1 MKRIVPFLFIILVLV
16 PGCKLVNKL
25 THFNMDYNVSV
36 VIPSS
41 TGINLPFN
49 LFTPDISSNS
59 ESTFAVND
67 TRKDLV
73 EVIKL
78 TKLDMTL
85 TAPPSGNFGFLKS
98 IEIFISAQGLP
109 EEKIA
114 WKYNIPSDVE
124 KYLKLETT
132 NTDLKE
138 YIKKDEF
145 TLRFG
150 TVTDEFLTSDHKI
163 DVHAVFFVDAKILG
177 Q

>member
-1 MKRIVPFLFIILVLV
+1 MKTIFSFLFVILFLS
-16 PGCKLVNKL
+16 PGCKLVDRL
-25 THFNMDYNVSV
+25 TQFNMDYDVSV
-36 VIPSS
+36 IIPST

-59 ESTFAVND
+59 ESTFAVHD
-67 TRKDLV
+67 TRKDLI

-78 TKLDMTL
+78 TKMELTL
-85 TAPPSGNFGFLKS
+85 TAPPNGDFGFLKS
-98 IEIFISAQGLP
+98 IEIFISADGLP

-114 WKYNIPSDVE
+114 WKYNIPSDIE
-124 KYLKLETT
+124 KFLKLETT

-150 TVTDEFLTSDHKI
+150 TVTDEVLTSDHKI
-163 DVHAVFFVDAKILG
+163 DVHSVFFVDAKILG

>member
-16 PGCKLVNKL
+16 PGCKLVDKL